1 MPLPE
6 RAFDR
11 GELYMGF
18 MDPVFGREIGGYKYR
33 PCLVVS
39 IPDINSKGLVTIVPG
54 TSTQQTEESWNCV
67 RIKNTRSNGLYNV
80 TYFLCHQVRA
90 VEQAR
95 LAHRIGAVSQQDLS
109 RIREV
114 LGRCL
119 AIL

>member
-39 IPDINSKGLVTIVPG
+39 IPDFNSSGLVTIVPG
-54 TSTQQTEESWNCV
+54 TRTPQKEESWNCV
-67 RIKNTRSNGLYNV
+67 RVENTRSNGLDDV

-95 LAHRIGAVSQQDLS
+95 LARRIGTVSQEDLL
-109 RIREV
+109 RIRAV
-114 LGRCL
+114 LGRGL
-119 AIL
+119 GIP